1 VVALAADE
9 EDDVCVVR
17 FCMKGDGKGRGKEG
31 RSSHASSLARRGGED
46 GSRGPWR
53 AARAESRG
61 EGAFHGRILVLL
73 IGDSF

>member
-31 RSSHASSLARRGGED
+31 RSSHASSLARRGG
-46 GSRGPWR
+46 GGGGRTVAGGHGGRRGQSQEEKGLSTE
-53 AARAESRG
+53 ES
-61 EGAFHGRILVLL
+61 
-73 IGDSF
+73 